1 MAAVSARQGTGIEGK
16 RKRRSLDRAG
26 GMPYWLIVPGLAF
39 YLAFVIVPIIATVR
53 LSFYQWDG
61 LGPEVGVGWG
71 NFTSLLSSSSQTWSA
86 FEVSGVM
93 VIFTCLLPVGGG
105 LLLVGF
111 VARTK
116 VRGLSFLRFVFFLP
130 YTVALAAVAIG
141 WRWIYASNGV
151 LNGVVGATIGKSAEV
166 AYLGSFS
173 LALPAVGIIAFWA
186 TFGFVTVL
194 LFSGAQHIPR
204 EQFEAARIDGAGP
217 IREFLA
223 VTLPG
228 LRHELRVV
236 LVMTFIMAMRTF
248 DIPFVTTQ
256 GGPGYTTTTPIL
268 TMYQDVFQNGEIGQG
283 AAIAVIVTLFTVA
296 GVLIITWL
304 VRTGD

>member
-1 MAAVSARQGTGIEGK
+1 MSGRQGTGIARR
-16 RKRRSLDRAG
+16 RKRRSLERAG

-53 LSFYQWDG
+53 QSFFQWDG
-61 LGPEVGVGWG
+61 LGPQVGVGWA
-71 NFTSLLSSSSQTWSA
+71 NFTSILSSSSQTWSS
-86 FEVSGVM
+86 FKVSGVM
-93 VIFTCLLPVGGG
+93 VIFTCLLPVAGA
-105 LLLVGF
+105 LLLVGL

-116 VRGLSFLRFVFFLP
+116 VRGLSFLRFVYFLP
-130 YTVALAAVAIG
+130 YTVALAAVAIA

-204 EQFEAARIDGAGP
+204 EQFEAARVDGAGP

-223 VTLPG
+223 VTVPG
-228 LRHELRVV
+228 LRHEIRVA

-283 AAIAVIVTLFTVA
+283 AAIAVMVSIVTVA
-296 GVLIITWL
+296 GVLIL
-304 VRTGD
+304 NRLLRTKD

>member
-1 MAAVSARQGTGIEGK
+1 MR
-16 RKRRSLDRAG
+16 RKRRSLERAG

-53 LSFYQWDG
+53 QSFFQWDG
-61 LGPEVGVGWG
+61 LGPQVGVGWA
-71 NFTSLLSSSSQTWSA
+71 NFTSILSSSSQTWSS
-86 FEVSGVM
+86 FKVSGVM
-93 VIFTCLLPVGGG
+93 VIFTCLLPVAGA
-105 LLLVGF
+105 LLLVGL

-116 VRGLSFLRFVFFLP
+116 VRGLSFLRFVYFLP
-130 YTVALAAVAIG
+130 YTVALAAVAIA

-204 EQFEAARIDGAGP
+204 EQFEAARVDGAGP

-223 VTLPG
+223 VTVPG
-228 LRHELRVV
+228 LRHEIRVA

-283 AAIAVIVTLFTVA
+283 AAIAVMVSIVTVA
-296 GVLIITWL
+296 GVLIL
-304 VRTGD
+304 NRLLRTKD

>member
-1 MAAVSARQGTGIEGK
+1 
-16 RKRRSLDRAG
+16 
-26 GMPYWLIVPGLAF
+26 MPYWLIVPGLAF

-53 LSFYQWDG
+53 QSFFQWDG
-61 LGPEVGVGWG
+61 LGPQVGVGWA
-71 NFTSLLSSSSQTWSA
+71 NFTSILSSSSQTWSS
-86 FEVSGVM
+86 FKVSGVM
-93 VIFTCLLPVGGG
+93 VIFTCLLPVAGA
-105 LLLVGF
+105 LLLVGL

-116 VRGLSFLRFVFFLP
+116 VRGLSFLRFVYFLP
-130 YTVALAAVAIG
+130 YTVALAAVAIA

-204 EQFEAARIDGAGP
+204 EQFEAARVDGAGP

-223 VTLPG
+223 VTVPG
-228 LRHELRVV
+228 LRHEIRVA

-283 AAIAVIVTLFTVA
+283 AAIAVMVSIVTVA
-296 GVLIITWL
+296 GVLIL
-304 VRTGD
+304 NRLLRTKD

>member
-1 MAAVSARQGTGIEGK
+1 
-16 RKRRSLDRAG
+16 
-26 GMPYWLIVPGLAF
+26 MPYWLIIPGLVF
-39 YLAFVIVPIIATVR
+39 YLSFVIVPIIATVR
-53 LSFYQWDG
+53 QSFFQWDG
-61 LGPEVGVGWG
+61 LGPQVGVGLA
-71 NFTSLLSSSSQTWSA
+71 NFTAILTSSETGSS
-86 FEVSGVM
+86 FKVSGVM

-105 LLLVGF
+105 LLLVGL

-130 YTVALAAVAIG
+130 YTVALAAVAIA
-141 WRWIYASNGV
+141 WRWIYASNGL
-151 LNGVVGATIGKSAEV
+151 LNSVAGEVMGKSAEV

-173 LALPAVGIIAFWA
+173 LALPAVGVIAFWA

-204 EQFEAARIDGAGP
+204 ERFDAARIDGAGP
-217 IREFLA
+217 VSEFFA
-223 VTLPG
+223 VTVPG
-228 LRHELRVV
+228 LKHEIRVT

-256 GGPGYTTTTPIL
+256 GGPGYTTTTPVL

-283 AAIAVIVTLFTVA
+283 AAIAVIVSVVTVT
-296 GVLIITWL
+296 GVLIINRL
-304 VRTGD
+304 LRAED

>member
-1 MAAVSARQGTGIEGK
+1 
-16 RKRRSLDRAG
+16 
-26 GMPYWLIVPGLAF
+26 MPYWLIVPGLVF

-53 LSFYQWDG
+53 QSFYQWDG
-61 LGPEVGVGWG
+61 LGPQVGVGWA
-71 NFTSLLSSSSQTWSA
+71 NFTSVLTSSQTWSA
-86 FEVSGVM
+86 FKVSGVM

-116 VRGLSFLRFVFFLP
+116 VRGLSLLRFVFFLP
-130 YTVALAAVAIG
+130 YTVALAAVAIA
-141 WRWIYASNGV
+141 WRWIYASNGA
-151 LNGVVGATIGKSAEV
+151 LNGIVGATIGKSAEV

-228 LRHELRVV
+228 LRHEVRVV

-256 GGPGYTTTTPIL
+256 GGPGYATTTPIL

-283 AAIAVIVTLFTVA
+283 AAIAVIVSLVIVV
-296 GVLIITWL
+296 GVVIITRL
-304 VRTGD
+304 VRTED